1 MKLILSL
8 TKSTITIFI
17 FVVGLTSICNGQT
30 NRKPD
35 IIVLKNNS
43 KIEVSIQEV
52 GEKLIKY
59 KKLTDPDG
67 PVFSVNKTEIASVLY
82 GNGDVA
88 TFPESSSSEFFKE
101 EGGAK
106 PVERNPQPLPA
117 SKFDE
122 TIFAQKSSQLKQSY
136 QYYKSRSKNG
146 LVSGIVW
153 TVLGTISMGVGAALI
168 TNSGYTSNGYGSYS
182 YNNNEGTGALLV
194 IGGLIGGATFGTI
207 GFVKAGKNGSKA
219 TRIRRELLRRGEP
232 ISLKFGPGFNPVTNS
247 GYLSLK
253 MMF

>member
-8 TKSTITIFI
+8 TKSTLTLFI
-17 FVVGLTSICNGQT
+17 FLVGLTSICNGQT
-30 NRKPD
+30 TRKPD
-35 IIVLKNNS
+35 IIILKNNS

-52 GEKLIKY
+52 EDKVIKY

-88 TFPESSSSEFFKE
+88 SFSETSSNEFFKE

-106 PVERNPQPLPA
+106 PVELKPQPLPA
-117 SKFDE
+117 NKFDE
-122 TIFAQKSSQLKQSY
+122 TIFAQKTNQLRQSY
-136 QYYKSRSKNG
+136 QYYKSRSKKG

-153 TVLGTISMGVGAALI
+153 TVLGTISMGVGTALI
-168 TNSGYTSNGYGSYS
+168 TNSGYSYNGYGSYN
-182 YNNNEGTGALLV
+182 YNNNEGTGALLL

-207 GFVKAGKNGSKA
+207 GFVKAGRNGSKA

-247 GYLSLK
+247 GYLSLR